1 MIKNGFKSLCEPI
14 IDKWINELLS
24 KKGISEVKEFNLKL
38 SGTKYEMY
46 PESLPMIFTGN
57 LESDVVFIELNPGY
71 GLLTPSVNNNE
82 LVMLNFKNQEFP
94 VVKDFTSYV
103 SFFSQFGT
111 CKSLHLQRDGNKKLD
126 THGKRHI
133 DFFFGLGLLD
143 NYDYS
148 FENYEFIRNDKL
160 QLEFLPYMSKSF
172 SFSNFSNSEIEKQ
185 FEFIKEIVRL
195 KERKYVIVTG
205 NKKQLKQL
213 FKSKKVKFESHI
225 IGGRKKAD
233 VYSEIIIENEVKYLL
248 VPSYKSQ
255 SLHSNQLRDYGQ
267 QIKEKRTRRYSWVC

>member
-1 MIKNGFKSLCEPI
+1 MMVRDNFKKLCEPI
-14 IDKWINELLS
+14 IKGWLNELI
-24 KKGISEVKEFNLKL
+24 KGTGISEASKFNEKF

-82 LVMLNFKNQEFP
+82 LLMQNFKNQKTP
-94 VVKDFTSYV
+94 VVKDFSSYV

-126 THGKRHI
+126 THGKRQI

-160 QLEFLPYMSKSF
+160 QLEFIPYMSKSF
-172 SFSNFSNSEIEKQ
+172 SFSKFSNSEIEKR
-185 FEFIKEIVRL
+185 FDFIKEIVSL

-205 NKKQLKQL
+205 NKKLLEQL
-213 FKSKKVKFESHI
+213 FKSEKVKFEPHI
-225 IGGRKKAD
+225 IEGRKKAD
-233 VYSEIIIENEVKYLL
+233 IYSEIIIENEVKYILA
-248 VPSYKSQ
+248 PSYKSQ
-255 SLHSNQLRDYGQ
+255 SLHSNQLRNYGQ
-267 QIKEKRTRRYSWVC
+267 QIKEKL